1 MKGII
6 LHGGFG
12 TRLRPF
18 TYTRPKQLLPI
29 ANVPMSQC
37 GLNSLK
43 NAGINDIAIIIGG
56 ENSYKVKDYYGNG
69 EKFGVKITYVEQDYP
84 KGISHAIGLC
94 QDFVDTDKFAVFLGD
109 NILLKDISQSVKDFE
124 KGDEAARIL
133 LCEVSNPSQFGVAQ
147 LSSDGSLVKIVEK
160 PKNPPTNLAVIGI
173 YFLTTSIFEVIA
185 NLKPSWRNELE
196 ITDALQVLLESKQ
209 KISYD
214 VITHYWKDTGTPS
227 DIIDAN
233 KILLSQMEP
242 YFFGIREDQ
251 VIIKGNV
258 MVGKGTTIRKGVTIE
273 GPVIIGENCIIGDG
287 AYLGPNTSIGNN
299 CKINSCSINNS
310 IVMDGCEISCG
321 LKISESIISYNTTIK
336 SNSPKNTIFTLGE
349 DNKILL

>member
-1 MKGII
+1 MKGVI

-12 TRLRPF
+12 TRLRPL

-29 ANVPMSQC
+29 ANIPMSQY

-43 NAGINDIAIIIGG
+43 NAGIKDIAIIIGG

-69 EKFGVKITYVEQDYP
+69 EKFGVNITYIEQDYP

-94 QDFVDTDKFAVFLGD
+94 MDFIGTDKFVVFLGD
-109 NILLKDISQSVKDFE
+109 NILLKDITQSVREFE
-124 KGDEAARIL
+124 KNDESARIL

-173 YFLTTSIFEVIA
+173 YFLTPSIFDIIA
-185 NLKPSWRNELE
+185 DLKPSWRNELE
-196 ITDALQVLLESKQ
+196 ITDALQKILESKQ

-214 VITHYWKDTGTPS
+214 VITHYWKDTGTPN

-233 KILLSQMEP
+233 KTLLSQMEP
-242 YFFGIREDQ
+242 YFWGIKEDQ
-251 VIIKGNV
+251 VVINGNV
-258 MVGKGTTIRKGVTIE
+258 MIGKGTKIGKGTTIN
-273 GPVIIGENCIIGDG
+273 GPVLIGENCTIGNDIN
-287 AYLGPNTSIGNN
+287 LGPNTSIGNN
-299 CKINSCSINNS
+299 CKINLCNIDNS
-310 IVMDGCEISCG
+310 IIMDNCDITCK
-321 LKISESIISYNTTIK
+321 LKISESIISYNTIIRQ
-336 SNSPKNTIFTLGE
+336 NSTENAIFTLGE
-349 DNKILL
+349 DNKIAL

>member
-12 TRLRPF
+12 TRLRPL

-29 ANVPMSQC
+29 ANIPMSQY

-94 QDFVDTDKFAVFLGD
+94 QDFVGTDKFAVFLGD

-147 LSSDGSLVKIVEK
+147 LSSDRSLVKIVEK

-214 VITHYWKDTGTPS
+214 VITHYWKDTGTPN

-242 YFFGIREDQ
+242 YFLGMREIR
-251 VIIKGNV
+251 
-258 MVGKGTTIRKGVTIE
+258 
-273 GPVIIGENCIIGDG
+273 
-287 AYLGPNTSIGNN
+287 L
-299 CKINSCSINNS
+299 
-310 IVMDGCEISCG
+310 
-321 LKISESIISYNTTIK
+321 
-336 SNSPKNTIFTLGE
+336 
-349 DNKILL
+349 